1 MGNFNLIMQFDCFGR
16 MKDSPKQAPWWS
28 GYIKINKEG
37 KFKGLV
43 APKEAGETLL
53 EAAKTDISS
62 VTYINGAVQDK
73 IMKFTELSP
82 ELVPVE
88 YTLIRTGITDFYGS
102 SREISYIDLT
112 NPEYPEIV
120 ESGLFGYNK
129 VVMSPLLHATE
140 ETRINNLLGALMY
153 KHNHIRPE
161 SNKKMIRLMNSEDAP
176 TITDA
181 INKRNATFAKTLLKQ
196 NN

>member
-1 MGNFNLIMQFDCFGR
+1 MGNVNLVMQFDCFGR
-16 MKDSPKQAPWWS
+16 MKDSTEQVPWWS

-43 APKEAGETLL
+43 APKEVGEDVL

-62 VTYINGAVQDK
+62 VAYINGSVKDN

-88 YTLIRTGITDFYGS
+88 YILMRSGITDFYGS
-102 SREISYIDLT
+102 SRELSYIDLE
-112 NPEYPEIV
+112 NPEYPEIL
-120 ESGLFGYNK
+120 ESSFFGYNK
-129 VVMSPLLHATE
+129 VVMTSLLHPTD
-140 ETRINNLLGALMY
+140 ETRINNLLGIFMY

-161 SNKKMIRLMNSEDAP
+161 SNKEMIRLMNSEDAP

-181 INKRNATFAKTLLKQ
+181 ITKRNAVLAKTFL